1 MITKYGYIVMAF
13 STVFGIIAFL
23 TGREAYIM
31 SHK

>member
-1 MITKYGYIVMAF
+1 MITKYGYIVMTF

-23 TGREAYIM
+23 TGREAYIR